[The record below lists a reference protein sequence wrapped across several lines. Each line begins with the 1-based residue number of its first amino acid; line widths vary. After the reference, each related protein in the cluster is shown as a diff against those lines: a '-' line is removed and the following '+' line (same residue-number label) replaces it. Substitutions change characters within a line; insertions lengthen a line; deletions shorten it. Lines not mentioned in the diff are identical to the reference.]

1 MALSTDELVS
11 HILDEAEFLSSQ
23 VERLTK
29 SDYLQVEVLK
39 RAFVR
44 SIEIIGEAVKKLP
57 DEFREKHPIIRW
69 RLIAGM
75 RDKLVHEYFG
85 VDHDIVWMLP

>member
-1 MALSTDELVS
+1 M
-11 HILDEAEFLSSQ
+11 
-23 VERLTK
+23 
-29 SDYLQVEVLK
+29 
-39 RAFVR
+39 
-44 SIEIIGEAVKKLP
+44 KKLP
-57 DEFREKHPIIRW
+57 DEFREKHPIIQW